1 MQDQAT
7 IIRFLTSVPMFQSLN
22 DRQLRNLARRFIE
35 RKYDKN
41 DVIVT
46 QGHIGVGLFVVMV
59 GSAEAVKEQSDGT
72 KTVVATFGP
81 TDFFGELSLIDEA
94 PRIAS
99 VIATSA
105 ADCLVL
111 SRLDFLAV
119 LEEDVEIPIMIM
131 RELVSRL
138 RKTMERIT

>member
-22 DRQLRNLARRFIE
+22 DRQLRHLARRFIE

-46 QGHIGVGLFVVMV
+46 QGHVGVGLFVIMS
-59 GSAEAVKEQSDGT
+59 GTAEAVKEQADGT

-94 PRIAS
+94 PRVAS

>member
-7 IIRFLTSVPMFQSLN
+7 ITRFLTSVPMFKTLN
-22 DRQLRNLARRFIE
+22 DRQLRHLARRFIE

-41 DVIVT
+41 DLIVT
-46 QGHIGVGLFVVMV
+46 QGHVGVGLFVIMS
-59 GSAEAVKEQSDGT
+59 GSAEVVKENADGT

-81 TDFFGELSLIDEA
+81 RDFFGELSLIDEA

-99 VIATSA
+99 VVATSA
-105 ADCLVL
+105 TDCLVL
-111 SRLDFLAV
+111 SRLDVLAV
-119 LEEDVEIPIMIM
+119 LEEDVEIPIVIM

-138 RKTMERIT
+138 RKTLERIT